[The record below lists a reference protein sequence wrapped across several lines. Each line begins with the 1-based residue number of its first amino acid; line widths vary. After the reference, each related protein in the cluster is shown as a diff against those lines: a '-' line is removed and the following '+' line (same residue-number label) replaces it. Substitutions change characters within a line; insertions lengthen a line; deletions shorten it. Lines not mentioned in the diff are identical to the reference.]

1 MNKPLDPKDTVGR
14 IAGASS
20 EELAAEVAMRL
31 EEEIV
36 LGRLH
41 PRERMIEEDLARRFD
56 VKRHIVRQA
65 LAELEHLGLVERI
78 RNRGSVVKLY
88 EAREVE
94 EINAVRELLEG
105 HAASLIPLPL
115 PASAIAELRS
125 LQETHAEAV
134 EAGDGRRV
142 FRANIAFHQALFSH
156 CGNSKLIETINLFNQ
171 KSHAYR
177 SIFVNDRAY
186 LRWAAAAHVE
196 MIEAIEAGD
205 RDLLVRLCREHL
217 APAKNYYIATRRSR
231 FD

>member
-1 MNKPLDPKDTVGR
+1 MNRPIEPLDTGGR
-14 IAGASS
+14 AGASS
-20 EELAAEVAMRL
+20 EELASTVAAML

-41 PRERMIEEDLARRFD
+41 PRERMIEEDLARRFA

-65 LAELEHLGLVERI
+65 LLELEHLGLVERV

-115 PASAIAELRS
+115 PGAALAELRE
-125 LQETHAEAV
+125 LQRAHAEAV

-142 FRANIAFHQALFSH
+142 FRANIAFHKALFAH
-156 CGNSKLIETINLFNQ
+156 CGNGALIETIALFGQ

-177 SIFVNDRAY
+177 SIFVNDIVY
-186 LRWAAAAHVE
+186 LRWAAAAHFE
-196 MIEAIEAGD
+196 MIAAIEAAD
-205 RDLLVRLCREHL
+205 RDRLVQLCIEHL
-217 APAKNYYIATRRSR
+217 APAKNYYIATWRSR
-231 FD
+231 FE

>member
-1 MNKPLDPKDTVGR
+1 MNRPVVPGEVEGR
-14 IAGASS
+14 ESASS
-20 EELAAEVAMRL
+20 EDLSSDVAARL

-41 PRERMIEEDLARRFD
+41 PRERMIEEELARRFG

-65 LAELEHLGLVERI
+65 LVELEHLGLVERI
-78 RNRGSVVKLY
+78 RNRGSVVRLY

-115 PASAIAELRS
+115 PEAAINELRA
-125 LQETHAEAV
+125 LQRVHSETV

-142 FRANIAFHQALFSH
+142 FRSNIAFHKALFAH
-156 CGNSKLIETINLFNQ
+156 CGNRALIEAIALFGQ

-177 SIFVNDRAY
+177 SIFVNDVAY
-186 LRWAAAAHVE
+186 LRWAAAAHLE
-196 MIEAIEAGD
+196 MIEAIAAGD
-205 RDLLVRLCREHL
+205 RDRLVGLCIEHL
-217 APAKNYYIATRRSR
+217 APAKNYYIATWRSR
-231 FD
+231 FE